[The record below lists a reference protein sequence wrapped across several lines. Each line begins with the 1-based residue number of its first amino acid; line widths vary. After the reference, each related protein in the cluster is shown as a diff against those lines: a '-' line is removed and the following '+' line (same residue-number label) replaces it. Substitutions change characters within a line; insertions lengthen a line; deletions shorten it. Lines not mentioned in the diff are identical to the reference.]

1 MAGKRFKDTEK
12 KLNMKKVLLILIMP
26 IIIILGYLGYKEIP
40 RFLESYNVTR
50 VATIGYYAYK
60 NEQGK
65 WGVINGAGETVIP
78 NEYDEMIVI
87 PRKEKDVFIVTEVT
101 DYDKKEYKNKVL
113 NAKGTQLFKEFD
125 KVEPIE
131 YNSSETIYDKNILK
145 CYKNGKIGLIDYEG
159 NVKFEPEFQEISI
172 MGTITEKLRIKK
184 EDKYGVI
191 NTKTYSYSIPN
202 IYKSVEPIDDTDNN
216 TNYDVIFE
224 KLHGV
229 MTENGKKVIATEYD
243 EIYKIKSSTHVA
255 ARKGNDKSLYNINGE
270 KVPGYIPGIK
280 EVYEDVMIY
289 EANGKLGVKN
299 LAGKEILKP
308 EYSEIKKISKDKY
321 IIKKDKY
328 NIILVSEGTE
338 AVTSTELLQ
347 KEADNIKYYKE
358 GAFYVAEYKEG
369 DIIKESFYNSDV
381 ELKLEGKLLE
391 YNGTEGYIRILK
403 MNSKEEEFYNLK
415 FEKITEEL
423 AYKTNNLFRFVEN
436 GKVGFKNN
444 KGIVIV
450 PAIYDDAT
458 YQNIYGFIAVNRSG
472 KWGSLDYNG
481 KIVVEPK
488 YDLKDYTYIDFIKD
502 MYRYKD
508 ADIVA
513 YTK

>member
-26 IIIILGYLGYKEIP
+26 IIIVLGYLGYKEIP

-159 NVKFEPEFQEISI
+159 NVKFEPEFQEIST

-280 EVYEDVMIY
+280 EIYEDVMIY
-289 EANGKLGVKN
+289 EANGKLGVKS
-299 LAGKEILKP
+299 LTGKEILKP
-308 EYSEIKKISKDKY
+308 EYNEIKKISKDK
-321 IIKKDKY
+321 
-328 NIILVSEGTE
+328 
-338 AVTSTELLQ
+338 
-347 KEADNIKYYKE
+347 
-358 GAFYVAEYKEG
+358 
-369 DIIKESFYNSDV
+369 
-381 ELKLEGKLLE
+381 
-391 YNGTEGYIRILK
+391 
-403 MNSKEEEFYNLK
+403 
-415 FEKITEEL
+415 
-423 AYKTNNLFRFVEN
+423 
-436 GKVGFKNN
+436 
-444 KGIVIV
+444 
-450 PAIYDDAT
+450 
-458 YQNIYGFIAVNRSG
+458 
-472 KWGSLDYNG
+472 
-481 KIVVEPK
+481 
-488 YDLKDYTYIDFIKD
+488 
-502 MYRYKD
+502 
-508 ADIVA
+508 
-513 YTK
+513 